1 MDDPSSLKG
10 IPLYHNQA
18 PKKCPFHIKSRN
30 QDRRSRLVVVS
41 LQEVLLPVSSI
52 CAQLQLVVVSIQN
65 QSGVLSLPYA
75 IKLNGIIPG
84 IVAMLVAAAGSI
96 WSMRLIVA
104 CSNAT
109 ECRSFGKITQIGGG
123 MFLSITLDIMILIYT
138 TGVSIT
144 FIAISKM
151 LFQN

>member
-1 MDDPSSLKG
+1 ML
-10 IPLYHNQA
+10 PLG
-18 PKKCPFHIKSRN
+18 P
-30 QDRRSRLVVVS
+30 RRSGFQHFQHVCYCNWLRYF
-41 LQEVLLPVSSI
+41 LLTK
-52 CAQLQLVVVSIQN
+52 
-65 QSGVLSLPYA
+65 GVLSLPYA

-84 IVAMLVAAAGSI
+84 LIAMAVAAVASI

-123 MFLSITLDIMILIYT
+123 KVLSLTLDIMILIYT

-144 FIAISKM
+144 FICISKPASHS
-151 LFQN
+151 